1 MRKYGSNTSGQSRVS
16 SLLLLAPDRNAI
28 STNQRGQALTKEYPF
43 TAQFLAALHPSK
55 KYQHDMSDVVTLLK
69 PLTDKLPWW
78 ALVSIA
84 VPVTI
89 GFLVKWY
96 WSSYWSIRNLMVE
109 TKLKEDELEERNKK
123 KAETAALKEQKPP
136 LSNVSDYP
144 KFEPV
149 STKAW
154 FLFTALA
161 IFNFLALV
169 PVSLSE
175 PLTTLKAALIL
186 GERLELKVHSVICMP
201 L

>member
-1 MRKYGSNTSGQSRVS
+1 
-16 SLLLLAPDRNAI
+16 
-28 STNQRGQALTKEYPF
+28 
-43 TAQFLAALHPSK
+43 
-55 KYQHDMSDVVTLLK
+55 MSDVVTLLK

-161 IFNFLALV
+161 IFDFLALV

-175 PLTTLKAALIL
+175 PLTTLKAALIAISIL
-186 GERLELKVHSVICMP
+186 CNIWCLATPFITTLLRTLTHSLEVHVWIASTFYKEHAWIAMEQSGFTLITFGP
-201 L
+201 NEQTA